1 MSSRRVRAVARRVVE
16 QFRHDHRSMGL
27 MFVVPLVLLTL
38 IGLLLQPVGSARRA
52 PVALVNEDRGVAGV
66 SLGGIATE
74 ALLSASSLDA
84 RVTDAAAA
92 EEALRR
98 AEVYAIVRFGPD
110 FTEEALRS
118 QRLVIGARL
127 EGSDP
132 FLNANTAAALQKAVQ
147 ESLAS
152 ALARTPLAARG
163 GGIRL
168 DVGYLYGGAE
178 FGTLDYFAPVLIP
191 FLAFF
196 FVFLLTDVAFL
207 RERASGTLER
217 LMATPLRRG
226 ELVAGYVLG
235 LSVFALLQSL
245 VVVLF
250 SIFVLNVRY
259 RGNLGAIFLVEAV
272 MVLGAVNLGLL
283 LSAFARNEFQA
294 VQFIPIVMLPQVLLS
309 GILIPIADLPDLL
322 RPLAWLMPLTYAN
335 EALRAVMIKGFEV
348 TDALVLRD
356 VGVLALFA
364 VAVAALATTTIRREV
379 A

>member
-27 MFVVPLVLLTL
+27 MFVVPLVILTL

-163 GGIRL
+163 GGVML

>member
-27 MFVVPLVLLTL
+27 MFVVPLVILTL

-163 GGIRL
+163 GGVRL

>member
-27 MFVVPLVLLTL
+27 MFVVPLVILTL

-152 ALARTPLAARG
+152 ALARTPLRARG
-163 GGIRL
+163 GGVRL

>member
-27 MFVVPLVLLTL
+27 MFVVPLVILTL

>member
-163 GGIRL
+163 GGVRL

>member
-27 MFVVPLVLLTL
+27 MFVVPLVILTL

-98 AEVYAIVRFGPD
+98 AEVYAVVRFGPD

-118 QRLVIGARL
+118 QRLVIAARL

-163 GGIRL
+163 GGVML

-235 LSVFALLQSL
+235 LSVFALAQSL

-259 RGNLGAIFLVEAV
+259 RGNLGTIFLVEAV

-294 VQFIPIVMLPQVLLS
+294 VQFVPMVMLPQVLLS
-309 GILIPIADLPDLL
+309 GILIPIPDLPDIL

-335 EALRAVMIKGFEV
+335 EALRAVMIKGFDV

-356 VGVLALFA
+356 VGILALFA
-364 VAVAALATTTIRREV
+364 VVVAALATTTIRREV

>member
-1 MSSRRVRAVARRVVE
+1 MTPRRVRAVAKRVVQ

-66 SLGGIATE
+66 SLGRIATD
-74 ALLSASSLDA
+74 ALASAASLDA
-84 RVTDAAAA
+84 RTLDAAAA
-92 EEALRR
+92 EDALRR
-98 AEVYAIVRFGPD
+98 GDVYAVVRFGPD
-110 FTEEALRS
+110 FSAEAVRAE
-118 QRLVIGARL
+118 RVVIGVRL

-132 FLNANTAAALQKAVQ
+132 FLNANALGALQKAVQ

-163 GGIRL
+163 GGVML

-294 VQFIPIVMLPQVLLS
+294 VQFIPMVMLPQVLLS
-309 GILIPIADLPDLL
+309 GILIPIPDLPDLL